1 MPLLL
6 FLLGLFLVGKGA
18 DFLVDGAAA
27 LAKRLKISDLVIGLT
42 IVSFGTS
49 APELSVNL
57 FAAAGGNTGIAAGN
71 VIGSNIFNIL
81 IILGV
86 CATMRPLSVQ
96 STTIF
101 KELPFSLLAA
111 LAMGFAAS
119 DIVFDNASAA
129 LISRTDS
136 ALLLLFFAIFMY
148 YAFNLAR
155 SGEQM
160 SDEVAVTTHTVPVSL
175 LRMVGGLA
183 LLLLGGKWMVDNAI
197 IIAAYLGMSESVIGL
212 TVVAMGTSI
221 PELATSVAAIRKKNS
236 EIAIGNV
243 VGSNIFN
250 IFFILGVTGVIHPLP
265 IAAESQVDLLV
276 LIGITL
282 MLFLLIYNHHKRQ
295 LVRMHGIIFLVLYAI
310 YTGYLLLFR

>member
-1 MPLLL
+1 MSLLL
-6 FLLGLFLVGKGA
+6 FLVGLFLVGKGA
-18 DFLVDGAAA
+18 DFLVAGAAA

-57 FAAAGGNTGIAAGN
+57 FAAAGGNTAIAAGN

-81 IILGV
+81 VILGT
-86 CATMRPLSVQ
+86 CALIRPLTVQ

-119 DIVFDNASAA
+119 DMLFDHASAA
-129 LISRTDS
+129 VISRTES

-148 YAFNLAR
+148 YAFNLAQ
-155 SGEQM
+155 SGEQIAE
-160 SDEVAVTTHTVPVSL
+160 DETPVYSLPMSL
-175 LRMVGGLA
+175 LRVVGGLT
-183 LLLLGGKWMVDNAI
+183 LLLLGGKWMVDSAVS
-197 IIAAYLGMSESVIGL
+197 IAAFLGMSEAVIGL

-221 PELATSVAAIRKKNS
+221 PELATSVAAIRRNNS

-250 IFFILGVTGVIHPLP
+250 IFLILGVTGVIHPLP

-276 LIGITL
+276 LIAITL
-282 MLFLLIYNHHKRQ
+282 VLFLLIYNHRQRQ
-295 LVRMHGIIFLVLYAI
+295 LVRVHGILFLSLYAI
-310 YTGYLLLFR
+310 YLGYLLLFR

>member
-1 MPLLL
+1 MSLLL
-6 FLLGLFLVGKGA
+6 FLVGLFLVGKGA
-18 DFLVDGAAA
+18 DFLVAGAAA

-57 FAAAGGNTGIAAGN
+57 FAAAGGNTAIAAGN

-81 IILGV
+81 VILGT
-86 CATMRPLSVQ
+86 CALIRPLTVQ

-119 DIVFDNASAA
+119 DMLFDHASAA
-129 LISRTDS
+129 VISRTES

-148 YAFNLAR
+148 YAFNLAQ
-155 SGEQM
+155 SGEQIAE
-160 SDEVAVTTHTVPVSL
+160 DETPVYSLPMSL
-175 LRMVGGLA
+175 LRVVGGLT
-183 LLLLGGKWMVDNAI
+183 LLLLGGKWMVDSAVS
-197 IIAAYLGMSESVIGL
+197 IAAFLGMSEAVIGL

-221 PELATSVAAIRKKNS
+221 PELATSVAAIRRKNS

-265 IAAESQVDLLV
+265 IAADSQIDLLV
-276 LIGITL
+276 LIAITL
-282 MLFLLIYNHHKRQ
+282 VLFILIYNHHQRQ
-295 LVRMHGIIFLVLYAI
+295 LVRIHGILFLSLYAV
-310 YTGYLLLFR
+310 YLGYLLLFR

>member
-1 MPLLL
+1 MSLLL
-6 FLLGLFLVGKGA
+6 FLVGLFLVGKGA
-18 DFLVDGAAA
+18 DFLVAGAAA

-57 FAAAGGNTGIAAGN
+57 FAAAGGNTAIAAGN

-81 IILGV
+81 VILGT
-86 CATMRPLSVQ
+86 CALIRPLTVQ

-119 DIVFDNASAA
+119 DMLFDHASAA
-129 LISRTDS
+129 VISRTES

-148 YAFNLAR
+148 YAFNLAQ
-155 SGEQM
+155 SGEQIAE
-160 SDEVAVTTHTVPVSL
+160 DETPVYSLPMSL
-175 LRMVGGLA
+175 LRVVGGLT
-183 LLLLGGKWMVDNAI
+183 LLLLGGKWMVDSAVS
-197 IIAAYLGMSESVIGL
+197 IAAFLGMSEAVIGL

-221 PELATSVAAIRKKNS
+221 PELATSVAAIRRKNS

-250 IFFILGVTGVIHPLP
+250 IFLILGVTGVIHPLP

-276 LIGITL
+276 LIAITL
-282 MLFLLIYNHHKRQ
+282 VLFLLIYNHRQRQ
-295 LVRMHGIIFLVLYAI
+295 LVRVHGILFLSLYAI
-310 YTGYLLLFR
+310 YLGYLLLFR

>member
-1 MPLLL
+1 MSLLL
-6 FLLGLFLVGKGA
+6 FLVGLFLVGKGA
-18 DFLVDGAAA
+18 DFLVAGAAA

-57 FAAAGGNTGIAAGN
+57 FAAAGGNTAIAAGN
-71 VIGSNIFNIL
+71 VIGSNISNIL
-81 IILGV
+81 VILGT
-86 CATMRPLSVQ
+86 CALIRPLTVQ

-119 DIVFDNASAA
+119 DMLFDHASAA
-129 LISRTDS
+129 VISRTES

-148 YAFNLAR
+148 YAFNLAQ
-155 SGEQM
+155 SGEQIAEDETPVYSLPM
-160 SDEVAVTTHTVPVSL
+160 SI
-175 LRMVGGLA
+175 LRVVGGLT
-183 LLLLGGKWMVDNAI
+183 LLLLGGKWMVDSAVS
-197 IIAAYLGMSESVIGL
+197 IAAFLGMSEAVIGL

-221 PELATSVAAIRKKNS
+221 PELATSVAAIRRKNS

-250 IFFILGVTGVIHPLP
+250 IFLILGVTGVIHPLP

-276 LIGITL
+276 LIAITL
-282 MLFLLIYNHHKRQ
+282 VLFLLIYNHRQRQ
-295 LVRMHGIIFLVLYAI
+295 LVRVHGILFLSLYAI
-310 YTGYLLLFR
+310 YLGYLLLFR

>member
-1 MPLLL
+1 MSLLL
-6 FLLGLFLVGKGA
+6 FMVGLFLVGKGA
-18 DFLVDGAAA
+18 DFLVAGAAA

-57 FAAAGGNTGIAAGN
+57 FAAAGGNTAIAAGN

-81 IILGV
+81 VILGT
-86 CATMRPLSVQ
+86 CALIRPLTVQ

-119 DIVFDNASAA
+119 DMLFDHASAA
-129 LISRTDS
+129 VISRTDS

-148 YAFNLAR
+148 YAFNMAR
-155 SGEQM
+155 SGEEM
-160 SDEVAVTTHTVPVSL
+160 VEDATPVYSLPMSL
-175 LRMVGGLA
+175 LRMVGGLT
-183 LLLLGGKWMVDNAI
+183 LLLLGGKWMVDSAVT
-197 IIAAYLGMSESVIGL
+197 IAAFLGMSEAVIGL

-221 PELATSVAAIRKKNS
+221 PELATSVAAIRRKNS

-250 IFFILGVTGVIHPLP
+250 IFLILGVTGVIHPLP

-276 LIGITL
+276 LIAITL
-282 MLFLLIYNHHKRQ
+282 VLFLLIYNHRQRQ
-295 LVRMHGIIFLVLYAI
+295 LVRVHGILFLSLYAI
-310 YTGYLLLFR
+310 YLGYLLLFR

>member
-1 MPLLL
+1 MSLLL
-6 FLLGLFLVGKGA
+6 FLVGLFLVGKGA
-18 DFLVDGAAA
+18 DFLVAGAAA

-57 FAAAGGNTGIAAGN
+57 FAAAGGNTAIAAGN

-81 IILGV
+81 VILGT
-86 CATMRPLSVQ
+86 CALIRPLTVQ

-119 DIVFDNASAA
+119 DMLFDHASAA
-129 LISRTDS
+129 VISRTES

-148 YAFNLAR
+148 YAFNMAR
-155 SGEQM
+155 SGEEM
-160 SDEVAVTTHTVPVSL
+160 VEDATPVYSLPMSL
-175 LRMVGGLA
+175 LRMVGGLT
-183 LLLLGGKWMVDNAI
+183 LLLLGGKWMVDSAVT
-197 IIAAYLGMSESVIGL
+197 IAAFLGMSEAVIGL

-221 PELATSVAAIRKKNS
+221 PELATSVAAIRRKNS

-265 IAAESQVDLLV
+265 IAAESQIDLLV
-276 LIGITL
+276 LIAITL
-282 MLFLLIYNHHKRQ
+282 VLFILIYNHHQRQ
-295 LVRMHGIIFLVLYAI
+295 LVRIHGILFLSLYAV
-310 YTGYLLLFR
+310 YLGYLLLFR

>member
-6 FLLGLFLVGKGA
+6 FLVGLFLVGKGA
-18 DFLVDGAAA
+18 DFLVAGAAA

-57 FAAAGGNTGIAAGN
+57 FAAAGGNTAIAAGN

-81 IILGV
+81 VILGT
-86 CATMRPLSVQ
+86 CALIRPLTVQ

-119 DIVFDNASAA
+119 DMLFDHASAA
-129 LISRTDS
+129 VISRTDS

-148 YAFNLAR
+148 YAFNMAR
-155 SGEQM
+155 SGEEM
-160 SDEVAVTTHTVPVSL
+160 VEDATPVYSLPMSL
-175 LRMVGGLA
+175 LRMVGGLT
-183 LLLLGGKWMVDNAI
+183 LLLLGGKWMVDSAVT
-197 IIAAYLGMSESVIGL
+197 IAAFLGMSEAVIGL

-221 PELATSVAAIRKKNS
+221 PELATSVAAIRRKNS

-250 IFFILGVTGVIHPLP
+250 IFLILGVTGVIHPLP

-276 LIGITL
+276 LIAITL
-282 MLFLLIYNHHKRQ
+282 VLFLLIYNHRQRQ
-295 LVRMHGIIFLVLYAI
+295 LVRVHGILFLSLYAI
-310 YTGYLLLFR
+310 YLGYLLLFR

>member
-1 MPLLL
+1 MSLLL
-6 FLLGLFLVGKGA
+6 FLVGLFLVGKGA
-18 DFLVDGAAA
+18 DFLVAGAAA

-57 FAAAGGNTGIAAGN
+57 FAAAGGNTAIAAGN

-81 IILGV
+81 VILGT
-86 CATMRPLSVQ
+86 CALIRPLTVQ

-119 DIVFDNASAA
+119 DMLFDHASAA
-129 LISRTDS
+129 VISRTES

-148 YAFNLAR
+148 YAFNLAQ
-155 SGEQM
+155 SGEQIAE
-160 SDEVAVTTHTVPVSL
+160 DETPVYSLPMSL
-175 LRMVGGLA
+175 LRVVGGLT
-183 LLLLGGKWMVDNAI
+183 LLLLGGKWMVDSAVS
-197 IIAAYLGMSESVIGL
+197 IAAFLGMSEAVIGL

-221 PELATSVAAIRKKNS
+221 PELATSVAAIRRNNS

-250 IFFILGVTGVIHPLP
+250 IFLILGVTGVIHPLP

-276 LIGITL
+276 LIAITL
-282 MLFLLIYNHHKRQ
+282 VLFLLIYNHRQRQ
-295 LVRMHGIIFLVLYAI
+295 LVRVHGILFLSLYAI
-310 YTGYLLLFR
+310 YLGYLLLLR

>member
-1 MPLLL
+1 
-6 FLLGLFLVGKGA
+6 
-18 DFLVDGAAA
+18 
-27 LAKRLKISDLVIGLT
+27 
-42 IVSFGTS
+42 
-49 APELSVNL
+49 
-57 FAAAGGNTGIAAGN
+57 
-71 VIGSNIFNIL
+71 
-81 IILGV
+81 
-86 CATMRPLSVQ
+86 
-96 STTIF
+96 
-101 KELPFSLLAA
+101 
-111 LAMGFAAS
+111 
-119 DIVFDNASAA
+119 
-129 LISRTDS
+129 
-136 ALLLLFFAIFMY
+136 
-148 YAFNLAR
+148 
-155 SGEQM
+155 
-160 SDEVAVTTHTVPVSL
+160 
-175 LRMVGGLA
+175 
-183 LLLLGGKWMVDNAI
+183 
-197 IIAAYLGMSESVIGL
+197 MSESVIGL

>member
-1 MPLLL
+1 M
-6 FLLGLFLVGKGA
+6 
-18 DFLVDGAAA
+18 
-27 LAKRLKISDLVIGLT
+27 IGLT

-57 FAAAGGNTGIAAGN
+57 FAAAGGNTAIAAGN

-81 IILGV
+81 VILGT
-86 CATMRPLSVQ
+86 CALIRPLTVQ

-119 DIVFDNASAA
+119 DMLFDHASAA
-129 LISRTDS
+129 VISRTDS

-148 YAFNLAR
+148 YAFNMAR
-155 SGEQM
+155 SGEEM
-160 SDEVAVTTHTVPVSL
+160 VEDATPVYSLPMSL
-175 LRMVGGLA
+175 LRMVGGLT
-183 LLLLGGKWMVDNAI
+183 LLLLGGKWMVDSAVT
-197 IIAAYLGMSESVIGL
+197 IAAFLGMSEAVIGL

-221 PELATSVAAIRKKNS
+221 PELATSVAAIRRKNS

-250 IFFILGVTGVIHPLP
+250 IFLILGVTGVIHPLP

-276 LIGITL
+276 LIAITL
-282 MLFLLIYNHHKRQ
+282 VLFLLIYNHRQRQ
-295 LVRMHGIIFLVLYAI
+295 LVRVHGILFLSLYAI
-310 YTGYLLLFR
+310 YLGYLLLFR

>member
-1 MPLLL
+1 MSLLL
-6 FLLGLFLVGKGA
+6 FLVGLFLVGKGA
-18 DFLVDGAAA
+18 DFLVAGAAA

-57 FAAAGGNTGIAAGN
+57 FAAAGGNTAIAAGN

-81 IILGV
+81 VILGT
-86 CATMRPLSVQ
+86 CALIRPLTVQ

-119 DIVFDNASAA
+119 DMLFDHASAA
-129 LISRTDS
+129 VISRTES

-148 YAFNLAR
+148 YAFNLAQ
-155 SGEQM
+155 SGEQIAE
-160 SDEVAVTTHTVPVSL
+160 DETPVYSLPMSL
-175 LRMVGGLA
+175 LRVVGGLT
-183 LLLLGGKWMVDNAI
+183 LLLLGGKWMVDSAVS
-197 IIAAYLGMSESVIGL
+197 IAAFLGMSEAVIGL

-221 PELATSVAAIRKKNS
+221 PELATSVAAIRRKNS

-250 IFFILGVTGVIHPLP
+250 IFLILGVTGVIHPLP

-276 LIGITL
+276 LIAITL
-282 MLFLLIYNHHKRQ
+282 VLFLLIYNHRQRQ
-295 LVRMHGIIFLVLYAI
+295 LVRVHGILFLSLYAI
-310 YTGYLLLFR
+310 YLGYLLLLR

>member
-1 MPLLL
+1 MSLLL
-6 FLLGLFLVGKGA
+6 FLVGLFLVGKGA
-18 DFLVDGAAA
+18 DFLVAGAAA

-57 FAAAGGNTGIAAGN
+57 FAAAGGNTAIAAGN

-81 IILGV
+81 VILGT
-86 CATMRPLSVQ
+86 CALIRPLTVQ

-119 DIVFDNASAA
+119 DMLFDHASAA
-129 LISRTDS
+129 VISRTES

-148 YAFNLAR
+148 YAFNLAQ
-155 SGEQM
+155 SGEQIAEDETPVYSLPM
-160 SDEVAVTTHTVPVSL
+160 SI
-175 LRMVGGLA
+175 LRVVGGLT
-183 LLLLGGKWMVDNAI
+183 LLLLGGKWMVDSAVS
-197 IIAAYLGMSESVIGL
+197 IAAFLGMSEAVIGL

-221 PELATSVAAIRKKNS
+221 PELATSVAAIRRKNS

-250 IFFILGVTGVIHPLP
+250 IFLILGVTGVIHPLP

-276 LIGITL
+276 LIAITL
-282 MLFLLIYNHHKRQ
+282 VLFLLIYNHRQRQ
-295 LVRMHGIIFLVLYAI
+295 LVRVHGILFLSLYAI
-310 YTGYLLLFR
+310 YLGYLLLFR

>member
-6 FLLGLFLVGKGA
+6 FLVGLFLVGKGA
-18 DFLVDGAAA
+18 DFLVAGAAA

-57 FAAAGGNTGIAAGN
+57 FAAAGGNTAIAAGN

-81 IILGV
+81 VILGT
-86 CATMRPLSVQ
+86 CALIRPLTVQ

-119 DIVFDNASAA
+119 DMLFDHASAA
-129 LISRTDS
+129 VISRTDS

-148 YAFNLAR
+148 YAFNMAR
-155 SGEQM
+155 SGEEM
-160 SDEVAVTTHTVPVSL
+160 VEDATPVYSMPMSL
-175 LRMVGGLA
+175 LRMVGGLT
-183 LLLLGGKWMVDNAI
+183 LLLLGGKWMVDSAVT
-197 IIAAYLGMSESVIGL
+197 IAAFLGMSEAVIGL

-221 PELATSVAAIRKKNS
+221 PELATSVAAIRRKNS

-250 IFFILGVTGVIHPLP
+250 IFLILGVTGVIHPLP

-276 LIGITL
+276 LIAITL
-282 MLFLLIYNHHKRQ
+282 VLFLLIYNHRQRQ
-295 LVRMHGIIFLVLYAI
+295 LVRVHGILFLSLYAI
-310 YTGYLLLFR
+310 YLGYLLLFR

>member
-1 MPLLL
+1 MSLLL
-6 FLLGLFLVGKGA
+6 FLVGLFLVGKGA
-18 DFLVDGAAA
+18 DFLVAGAAA

-57 FAAAGGNTGIAAGN
+57 FAAAGGNTAIAAGN

-81 IILGV
+81 VILGT
-86 CATMRPLSVQ
+86 CALIRPLTVQ

-119 DIVFDNASAA
+119 DMLFDHASAA
-129 LISRTDS
+129 VISRTES

-148 YAFNLAR
+148 YAFNLAQ
-155 SGEQM
+155 SGEQIAE
-160 SDEVAVTTHTVPVSL
+160 DETPVYSLPMSL
-175 LRMVGGLA
+175 LRVVGGLT
-183 LLLLGGKWMVDNAI
+183 LLLLGGKWMVDSAVS
-197 IIAAYLGMSESVIGL
+197 IAAFLGMSEAVIGL

-221 PELATSVAAIRKKNS
+221 PELATSVAAIRRKKS

-250 IFFILGVTGVIHPLP
+250 IFLILGVTGVIHPLP

-276 LIGITL
+276 LIAITL
-282 MLFLLIYNHHKRQ
+282 VLFLLIYNHRQRQ
-295 LVRMHGIIFLVLYAI
+295 LVRVHGILFLSLYAI
-310 YTGYLLLFR
+310 YLGYLLLFR